1 VVKDDHT
8 PARSADVRKLLLS
21 AAAFGLVCTQAPR
34 LAAQQNAAG
43 ANASRYGIAVVDI
56 SYIFKNYPAFTGAI
70 EGLKKEMEAADG
82 QLKADRDRLARME
95 EERNALKPG
104 TPDFK
109 RLDEELA
116 WQKADFSIK
125 QGTIRRDFLEREAKI
140 YYQTY
145 TQVSYAVNQFA
156 SGNNIGMVLRFNGDQ
171 IDPAQREDVMR
182 AIMQPIVY
190 QNNIDITPDV
200 LAVLS
205 RGGSSGGAAAPSG
218 GAAPAGGTP
227 TANRGGNALR

>member
-1 VVKDDHT
+1 VK
-8 PARSADVRKLLLS
+8 KLLIS
-21 AAAFGLVCTQAPR
+21 AAIIGLICSQAAR
-34 LAAQQNAAG
+34 LQAQQNSAG
-43 ANASRYGIAVVDI
+43 ANAPRYGIAVVDI
-56 SYIFKNYPAFTGAI
+56 SYIFKNFPAFTSAI
-70 EGLKKEMEAADG
+70 EALKKEMEAADG
-82 QLKADRDRLARME
+82 QLKADRDRLAQME
-95 EERNALKPG
+95 EQRNALKPG

-116 WQKADFSIK
+116 RQKADFSIK

-200 LAVLS
+200 LAVLN
-205 RGGSSGGAAAPSG
+205 RGGATGAPATGAPTTGGAGTPAG
-218 GAAPAGGTP
+218 GAAP
-227 TANRGGNALR
+227 TAQRPNSLR

>member
-1 VVKDDHT
+1 
-8 PARSADVRKLLLS
+8 VRKLLLS
-21 AAAFGLVCTQAPR
+21 AAIIGLICSQVAR
-34 LAAQQNAAG
+34 IEAQQVSPG

-56 SYIFKNYPAFTGAI
+56 SYIFKNYPSFTASI
-70 EGLKKEMEAADG
+70 EALKKEMEAADG
-82 QLKADRDRLARME
+82 QLKADRDRLAQME
-95 EERNALKPG
+95 EQRNTLKPG
-104 TPDFK
+104 TADFK

-116 WQKADFSIK
+116 RQKADFSIK

-200 LAVLS
+200 LAVLN
-205 RGGSSGGAAAPSG
+205 RGGGAGVPAAGVPAAGGAV
-218 GAAPAGGTP
+218 APAGGTAP
-227 TANRGGNALR
+227 TAQRAPSNSLR

>member
-1 VVKDDHT
+1 
-8 PARSADVRKLLLS
+8 VRKLLLS
-21 AAAFGLVCTQAPR
+21 AAIIGLICSQAVVAR
-34 LAAQQNAAG
+34 AQQNTAG
-43 ANASRYGIAVVDI
+43 ANAARYGIAVVDI

-82 QLKADRDRLARME
+82 QLKADRDRLAQME
-95 EERNALKPG
+95 EQRNTLKPG
-104 TPDFK
+104 TADFK

-116 WQKADFSIK
+116 RQKADFSIK

-140 YYQTY
+140 YFQTY
-145 TQVSYAVNQFA
+145 TQVSYTVNQFA

-200 LAVLS
+200 LALLT
-205 RGGSSGGAAAPSG
+205 RGGGATAPTAGGAGGAAG
-218 GAAPAGGTP
+218 GAGTPAGAPAGGTAQRP
-227 TANRGGNALR
+227 NTLR

>member
-1 VVKDDHT
+1 M
-8 PARSADVRKLLLS
+8 RKLLLS
-21 AAAFGLVCTQAPR
+21 AATIGLICSQFARVE
-34 LAAQQNAAG
+34 AQQVSPG

-56 SYIFKNYPAFTGAI
+56 SYIFKNYPAFTSAI
-70 EGLKKEMEAADG
+70 EGLKKEMEGADG
-82 QLKADRDRLARME
+82 QLKADRDRLAQME
-95 EERNALKPG
+95 EQRNTLKPG
-104 TPDFK
+104 PADFK

-116 WQKADFSIK
+116 RQKADFSIK

-200 LAVLS
+200 LAVLT
-205 RGGSSGGAAAPSG
+205 RGGGAAAPATG
-218 GAAPAGGTP
+218 GTGAGAGAPTGGTP
-227 TANRGGNALR
+227 TAQRPNTLR

>member
-1 VVKDDHT
+1 
-8 PARSADVRKLLLS
+8 
-21 AAAFGLVCTQAPR
+21 
-34 LAAQQNAAG
+34 
-43 ANASRYGIAVVDI
+43 
-56 SYIFKNYPAFTGAI
+56 
-70 EGLKKEMEAADG
+70 
-82 QLKADRDRLARME
+82 ME
-95 EERNALKPG
+95 EQRNTLKPG
-104 TPDFK
+104 TADFK

-116 WQKADFSIK
+116 RQKADFSIK

-145 TQVSYAVNQFA
+145 NQVSYAVNQYA

-200 LAVLS
+200 LALLT
-205 RGGSSGGAAAPSG
+205 RGGGTTAPTAPTAGGAASG
-218 GAAPAGGTP
+218 AGAPAGGTAQRP
-227 TANRGGNALR
+227 NTLR